1 MDYVCYVG
9 YHTSILNWSFQKK
22 EQETGMLLL
31 DICGLAQDLTPVG
44 GCRGGCLAS
53 APVTSDLGFMQIER
67 KPATGLAC
75 DLYY

>member
-44 GCRGGCLAS
+44 AAAEGVL
-53 APVTSDLGFMQIER
+53 PVH
-67 KPATGLAC
+67 P
-75 DLYY
+75 